1 MKELILGGV
10 RSGKSAL
17 AQQRALASGLHL
29 TFIATATAGDEAM
42 AARIQRHRL
51 ERTDAW
57 TLIEEPIALA
67 DVLRQ
72 SAAPDRC
79 LLVDCLTLWLSNL
92 LGAASE
98 SVFQHERQ
106 ALLELLPQLP
116 GHIILVSNEVNM
128 GVVPMGELSR
138 RFCDEAGWLHQALA
152 QQCQR
157 VTLSVA
163 GLPLVLKGAS
173 V

>member
-29 TFIATATAGDEAM
+29 TFIATATAEDEAM
-42 AARIQRHRL
+42 AARIRRHRL

-92 LGAASE
+92 
-98 SVFQHERQ
+98 
-106 ALLELLPQLP
+106 
-116 GHIILVSNEVNM
+116 
-128 GVVPMGELSR
+128 
-138 RFCDEAGWLHQALA
+138 
-152 QQCQR
+152 
-157 VTLSVA
+157 
-163 GLPLVLKGAS
+163 
-173 V
+173 